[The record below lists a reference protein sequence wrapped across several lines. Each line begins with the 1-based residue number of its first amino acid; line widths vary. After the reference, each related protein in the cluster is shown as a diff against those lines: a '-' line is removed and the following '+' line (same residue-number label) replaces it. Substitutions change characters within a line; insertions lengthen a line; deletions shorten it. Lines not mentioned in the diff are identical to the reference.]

1 MSISGRTRDDCIKA
15 FRFTNGNPD
24 IAFEVLLSGQP
35 IPDKPI
41 GQGAAEEMDDAGY
54 GDEEASGDPGAGLG
68 NFNLDQETM

>member
-1 MSISGRTRDDCIKA
+1 MSISGRPRDDCIKA

-41 GQGAAEEMDDAGY
+41 GQGADEVDDAGY
-54 GDEEASGDPGAGLG
+54 GEEEASGDPGAGLA
-68 NFNLDQETM
+68 NFNLDPETM